1 MTSTTRTA
9 AFSDVDETLIRV
21 KSMFRFLEFYLRG
34 RGSRRPPTP
43 G

>member
-1 MTSTTRTA
+1 MTSTARGA

-21 KSMFRFLEFYLRG
+21 KSMFRFLEFYLRL
-34 RGSRRPPTP
+34 RGEPRPPTN